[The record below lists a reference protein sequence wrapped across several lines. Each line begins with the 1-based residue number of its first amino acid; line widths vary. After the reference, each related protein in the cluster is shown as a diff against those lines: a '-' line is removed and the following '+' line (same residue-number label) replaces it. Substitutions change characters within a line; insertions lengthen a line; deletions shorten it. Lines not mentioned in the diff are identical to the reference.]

1 MMNRVMFGAL
11 LMLSSFT
18 VFGQYRDTTVF
29 DTLSGQPLLDS
40 LIANYKIDSTKGYGP
55 AKDTLFA
62 KVYAINDSLHCVYS
76 GFKRY
81 VDTTQ
86 DPTTY
91 FYDNGSALAM
101 NAEHTFPQSKGAGSN
116 PAKSDMHHL
125 FPTKAVPN
133 TGRGHKP
140 FAELSDNSVTKWYY
154 QDQVFTSAPANNRDL
169 CGKLDANAELFEP
182 PEAHKGNVAR
192 AMFYFYTMYKQQAD
206 AADASFFSS
215 QTTTLCAWHLADPV
229 DSLEWTRTY
238 LIAEHQDGKANPFVL
253 DCSLA
258 GRTYC
263 NNQSNC
269 AAIPQ
274 SSVQTATNWGVEL
287 FPNTPNPV
295 RQTTTISYRL
305 HRSQKV
311 TLTVYNVLGELV
323 ETLVDAQ
330 QNTGLYSYDW
340 DATSLAAGLYSY
352 QLTLEHKG
360 LSKSFVRKMVVV
372 K

>member
-1 MMNRVMFGAL
+1 MIGKILSCVL
-11 LMLSSFT
+11 LLSSIT
-18 VFGQYRDTTVF
+18 TFGQYNQTTVF

-40 LIANYKIDSTKGYGP
+40 LVANYRIDSTKGYGP

-62 KVYAINDSLHCVYS
+62 KIYPLNDSLYCVYS
-76 GFKRY
+76 GFKRV

-86 DPTTY
+86 DPSVY

-101 NAEHTFPQSKGAGSN
+101 NVEHTFPQSKGAGNN

-125 FPTKAVPN
+125 FPTKAIPN

-140 FAELSDNSVTKWYY
+140 FAELADNSVSKWYY
-154 QDQVFTSAPANNRDL
+154 QDQVFTTAPASNRDL

-206 AADASFFSS
+206 AADTSFFSS
-215 QTTTLCAWHLADPV
+215 QTATLCAWHLADPV
-229 DSLEWTRTY
+229 DSLEWERTH
-238 LIAEHQDGKANPFVL
+238 LIAQYQDGKTNPFVL

-269 AAIPQ
+269 AAVSQ
-274 SSVQTATNWGVEL
+274 STVQDLATWGIEL
-287 FPNTPNPV
+287 FPNKPNPV
-295 RQTTTISYRL
+295 RDITTISYEL
-305 HRSQKV
+305 QSSQWV
-311 TLTVYNVLGELV
+311 TLRVYNIWGELV
-323 ETLVDAQ
+323 ETLADDQ
-330 QNTGLYSYDW
+330 QTAGLHSYDW
-340 DATSLAAGLYSY
+340 NAQELPTGVYSY
-352 QLTLEHKG
+352 QLTLQNKG
-360 LSKSFVRKMVVV
+360 QTMSFVRKMLVE
-372 K
+372 